1 MPLCQLLT
9 NLSKEKIPKD
19 FSDSLVKV
27 IAESTGKPVEHVQ
40 LAILPDTMMTWACSS
55 EPTVHFTIT
64 AIGIFGEDTNEKY
77 AKAINT
83 FLSEQLNI
91 PLNRL
96 ILRFIDAKT
105 FEVAVGVPSKA

>member
-19 FSDSLVKV
+19 VSDNLLKV
-27 IAESTGKPVEHVQ
+27 ISEATGAPTKYIQ

-64 AIGIFGEDTNEKY
+64 AVVYLEET
-77 AKAINT
+77 
-83 FLSEQLNI
+83 
-91 PLNRL
+91 
-96 ILRFIDAKT
+96 
-105 FEVAVGVPSKA
+105 